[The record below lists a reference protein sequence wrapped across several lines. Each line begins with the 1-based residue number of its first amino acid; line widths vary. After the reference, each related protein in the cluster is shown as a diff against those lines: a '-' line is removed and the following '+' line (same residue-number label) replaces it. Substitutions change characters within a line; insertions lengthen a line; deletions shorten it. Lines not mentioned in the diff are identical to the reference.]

1 MQNLIINENNI
12 KDKIH
17 TIRNLQ
23 VMLDRDLAELYEK
36 KGTGTIFLNSYL
48 RYVTINEIIKDFYMT
63 MKIDIKDQYLD
74 KFEDFIN
81 SLPKDAV
88 VVKKS
93 LDDEI
98 NQRVDE
104 YKSGTMK
111 TVPFGTGLDKIRK
124 KLESQI

>member
-1 MQNLIINENNI
+1 
-12 KDKIH
+12 
-17 TIRNLQ
+17 
-23 VMLDRDLAELYEK
+23 
-36 KGTGTIFLNSYL
+36 
-48 RYVTINEIIKDFYMT
+48 MT
-63 MKIDIKDQYLD
+63 MKIDIKEQYLD

-98 NQRVDE
+98 NKRVDE

-111 TVPFGTGLDKIRK
+111 TVSFGTGLDK
-124 KLESQI
+124 

>member
-1 MQNLIINENNI
+1 
-12 KDKIH
+12 
-17 TIRNLQ
+17 
-23 VMLDRDLAELYEK
+23 
-36 KGTGTIFLNSYL
+36 
-48 RYVTINEIIKDFYMT
+48 
-63 MKIDIKDQYLD
+63 MKIDIKEQYLD

-104 YKSGTMK
+104 YKNGTMK
-111 TVPFGTGLDKIRK
+111 TVLFGTGLDKIRK